1 LQTFSDRELFDKQTE
16 ILRRIAAKHDCV
28 VVGWAGVHV
37 LPRHRGM
44 FSVFCHAPK
53 SFRIRRLM
61 SVYGN
66 LTDTKAREVLL
77 ESDNTRETYFNEMT
91 GHDWT
96 CAKNY
101 NLAIDTSL
109 MPLDDSAEL
118 IMNLAKAAAT
128 RGL

>member
-1 LQTFSDRELFDKQTE
+1 
-16 ILRRIAAKHDCV
+16 
-28 VVGWAGVHV
+28 
-37 LPRHRGM
+37 
-44 FSVFCHAPK
+44 
-53 SFRIRRLM
+53 M